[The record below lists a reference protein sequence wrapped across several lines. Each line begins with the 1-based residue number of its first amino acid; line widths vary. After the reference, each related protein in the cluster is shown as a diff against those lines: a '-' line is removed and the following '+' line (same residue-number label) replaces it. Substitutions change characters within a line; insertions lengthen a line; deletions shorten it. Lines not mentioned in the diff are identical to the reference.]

1 MSDLPPAR
9 IAGARDFEEVLL
21 EIREMIETAR
31 MMPMSAS
38 VLVNRDEALSLLED
52 AVETL
57 PEELRRARWL
67 LKEREEFLA
76 QAKKDADDIVDSARV
91 QAERM
96 VERTD
101 IVREARR
108 TAEQV
113 MTDAEAEARRLRHE
127 VEDYMD
133 ARLGAFEALLGRTL
147 SRSARDASDSR
158 STSAHSSSR
167 TARRRTRTG
176 PPSSIRTRCSESPR
190 STESYRKGSGRP
202 TLLS

>member
-1 MSDLPPAR
+1 MSDLPTGK

-21 EIREMIETAR
+21 EMREMIETAR

-38 VLVNRDEALSLLED
+38 VLVNRDEALALLED
-52 AVETL
+52 AVDLL

-101 IVREARR
+101 IAREARR

-113 MTDAEAEARRLRHE
+113 VTDAEAEARRLRHE
-127 VEDYMD
+127 VEDYLD

-147 SRSARDASDSR
+147 Q
-158 STSAHSSSR
+158 
-167 TARRRTRTG
+167 
-176 PPSSIRTRCSESPR
+176 SIR
-190 STESYRKGSGRP
+190 KGRERLQVDLPPLELDGGERLNADGTP
-202 TLLS
+202 IFDQDEM